1 MQESLE
7 QHASTL
13 KATQRW
19 WVVVIEGIV
28 AIVIGLFIVAFPAN
42 ASDAIRTLI
51 AIALLVVSLGQI
63 VEGFR
68 FRNRPGSPWATLLG
82 GVGVTA
88 AGLTLLAPYSAYIE
102 PSGARQ
108 MLAVGLVAFGIVGL
122 LGLIFTIRSAGSKL
136 AALILD
142 VLAIA
147 IGVLLFMADA
157 SDSGGTQ
164 LVGAAAVIGGV
175 ALLIYGYFLW
185 NKGRAPRTDLAPEHE
200 RRDASA

>member
-82 GVGVTA
+82 GRLDLMARHHPQYNGA
-88 AGLTLLAPYSAYIE
+88 HFRLTIPT
-102 PSGARQ
+102 Q
-108 MLAVGLVAFGIVGL
+108 Q
-122 LGLIFTIRSAGSKL
+122 TGSK
-136 AALILD
+136 
-142 VLAIA
+142 
-147 IGVLLFMADA
+147 
-157 SDSGGTQ
+157 
-164 LVGAAAVIGGV
+164 
-175 ALLIYGYFLW
+175 
-185 NKGRAPRTDLAPEHE
+185 
-200 RRDASA
+200 